1 LLTAIY
7 WREFCRVYSVAGIAN
22 FHPSPENTDMYNCS
36 KSTVAGVEG
45 GNVREMSY
53 IAMVKLTANL
63 MTSLRNTAVEVRY
76 RCPPVMGIIR
86 E

>member
-1 LLTAIY
+1 
-7 WREFCRVYSVAGIAN
+7 VYRVAGIAN

-63 MTSLRNTAVEVRY
+63 MTSLRKTAVEVKY
-76 RCPPVMGIIR
+76 RCPPSMGIIR